1 MIAQDTGSAIMGPA
15 RADLFFGAGE
25 EAGKLAGGIQQSGR
39 FAMLVP
45 RELGSSVTSASVPL
59 PPARPVPSL
68 ASYAFRPVASRA
80 KSELS
85 LAAGSLRPPTLH
97 PVVRPQA
104 RPEPSQVAARSH
116 GPVMPSAKA
125 EPPQVAART
134 LRPATLHPVAPSPA
148 KSEPAPAKSEP
159 SRITAHMLRTEEPPP
174 PAKSRPSQVAA
185 RATLHPVEPPPAKHE
200 PSQVAARTLH
210 AAEQPPPAR
219 PRQRQVAARAPQRLA
234 PPNAAKF
241 ERSEAGA
248 RVLRPAAL
256 APARPGLS
264 KVAARARQPAANLG
278 AQEAPRRAGR
288 YEGQ

>member
-1 MIAQDTGSAIMGPA
+1 MIAQDTGSAIVGPA

-25 EAGKLAGGIQQSGR
+25 EAGKLAGRIQQFGR

-59 PPARPVPSL
+59 PPTKPVPSL
-68 ASYAFRPVASRA
+68 ASLAFRPVASRA

-85 LAAGSLRPPTLH
+85 LAAGSLRPATLR
-97 PVVRPQA
+97 PVVSQG
-104 RPEPSQVAARSH
+104 RPEPSQFAVRSLR
-116 GPVMPSAKA
+116 PVMPPSAKP
-125 EPPQVAART
+125 EPPQVART
-134 LRPATLHPVAPSPA
+134 LHPATLHPVAPSPA
-148 KSEPAPAKSEP
+148 KPEPPPAKSEP

-185 RATLHPVEPPPAKHE
+185 RATLHPLEPAPVKHE
-200 PSQVAARTLH
+200 PSQVAARTLR

-219 PRQRQVAARAPQRLA
+219 PRPWQVAARALQPLA
-234 PPNAAKF
+234 PPNAAKS

-248 RVLRPAAL
+248 RVLRPATL
-256 APARPGLS
+256 APARSGLL
-264 KVAARARQPAANLG
+264 KVDARARQPAANLG
-278 AQEAPRRAGR
+278 AQEAPRRAVR